1 MSSSNPSSLTPQ
13 WGQGSAPDGGKQAR
27 NPSGKRL
34 VLMILG
40 YACAFGLALSLTIR
54 YVLHNMKD
62 DHQGEQQKTGQAAE
76 QGAKSATPGA
86 PEKTS
91 P

>member
-1 MSSSNPSSLTPQ
+1 
-13 WGQGSAPDGGKQAR
+13 
-27 NPSGKRL
+27 
-34 VLMILG
+34 MILG